1 MTREPANPGPPQPQN
16 GFFSRPNPPKKI
28 CTKGLAF
35 RKGQHT
41 MIPTFRDGLGV
52 GPFGR
57 RMNAEMS
64 LKVVY

>member
-1 MTREPANPGPPQPQN
+1 
-16 GFFSRPNPPKKI
+16 
-28 CTKGLAF
+28 
-35 RKGQHT
+35 